1 MASAARHH
9 HFPERLPPR
18 APPATRRQIR
28 AAFPLQSP
36 THPGGFALLLIFAA
50 CQGLRG
56 GGTANLWI
64 PGMGDVNLWITG
76 LGGRRPH
83 DGCVRRELLP

>member
-36 THPGGFALLLIFAA
+36 THPGGFALLH
-50 CQGLRG
+50 
-56 GGTANLWI
+56 
-64 PGMGDVNLWITG
+64 VNLWITG